1 MGDTSHLKHKEI
13 DPAALAAGYVQQL
26 TKHPLDN
33 EVREKLALLYAEH
46 YQRPIWPGWSL
57 SNLSSNHINRRGRSF
72 AG

>member
-46 YQRPIWPGWSL
+46 YQRPDLAGMELEPTCPAT
-57 SNLSSNHINRRGRSF
+57 HQPAGRSF
-72 AG
+72 AA